1 MQKNGLK
8 INIEGKMNYN
18 NNTSDEVPERSLTM
32 DQKARYAR
40 HIMLPHVGEKG
51 QRKINS
57 SSVLVVGA
65 GGLGSPV
72 LMYLAAAGI
81 GKIGIIDD
89 DTVDITNLQ
98 RQIIHSTS
106 SVGELKVDSAKSRIN
121 QINPDIKVETFS
133 FRLGIENVADIIS
146 NYDIIVDGT
155 DNFATRY
162 TISDCCEILGK
173 PWVFGS
179 IHRFEGQV
187 SVFNLKGSPNYRDLF
202 PKAPPPELA
211 PNCAEAGVLGVLPGI
226 IGSFQANEVLKIV
239 LNIGDTLDGKLLL
252 IDALSLNIRTLNY
265 GVNEKREKVTEL
277 SEEAISCALS
287 QEEQQSLDATKKEVT
302 MKEIQPLDYLEKLRQ
317 GWDPF
322 FLDVRGELEEKIVSL
337 PNTNIRIVH
346 TEIPSRIEEIPTDKD
361 IVVYC
366 RSGARSAMV
375 VRFLKMSGHCSKD
388 LYNLSGGIHLWSKT
402 VDSTIPKY

>member
-1 MQKNGLK
+1 MTEDISTPNLITDG
-8 INIEGKMNYN
+8 
-18 NNTSDEVPERSLTM
+18 SLTTI
-32 DQKARYAR
+32 QKARYAR
-40 HIMLPHVGEKG
+40 HIMLPQVGEKG
-51 QRKINS
+51 QKKINS

-89 DTVDITNLQ
+89 DVVEITNLQ

-106 SVGELKVDSAKSRIN
+106 SIGELKVDSAKRRIL
-121 QINPDIKVETFS
+121 QINPEINVEIYN
-133 FRLGIENVADIIS
+133 FRLGVDNIESIVE

-187 SVFNLKGSPNYRDLF
+187 SVFNLNGSPNYRDLF
-202 PKAPPPELA
+202 PRAPPPELA
-211 PNCAEAGVLGVLPGI
+211 PNCAEAGVLGVLPGM

-239 LNIGDTLDGKLLL
+239 LGKGNTLDGELLL
-252 IDALSLNIRTLNY
+252 IDALSMNIRKLNY
-265 GVNEKREKVTEL
+265 TANEKRERITKL
-277 SEEAISCALS
+277 SKEAISCVVN
-287 QEEQQSLDATKKEVT
+287 QGEEQSLDASQITEY
-302 MKEIQPLDYLEKLRQ
+302 MKEINPSDYVKKLEQ

-322 FLDVRGELEEKIVSL
+322 FLDVRGETEERIVTL
-337 PNTNIRIVH
+337 PNTDLRITH
-346 TEIPSRIEEIPTDKD
+346 TEIVSRIGEIPKNRD

-366 RSGARSAMV
+366 RSGVRSAMV
-375 VRFLKMSGHCSKD
+375 VKFLKKSGNYSND
-388 LYNLSGGIHLWSKT
+388 LYNLSGGIHLWSDT
-402 VDSTIPKY
+402 VDSDIPKY

>member
-1 MQKNGLK
+1 MSEIVLTN
-8 INIEGKMNYN
+8 
-18 NNTSDEVPERSLTM
+18 DE
-32 DQKARYAR
+32 KARYAR
-40 HIMLPHVGEKG
+40 HLILPQVGEAG
-51 QRKINS
+51 QKKIKS
-57 SSVLVVGA
+57 ASVLVVGA

-89 DTVDITNLQ
+89 DKVDMTNLQ

-106 SVGELKVDSAKSRIN
+106 SIGELKTESAKRRIKE
-121 QINPDIKVETFS
+121 INPEIIADIFDT
-133 FRLGIENVADIIS
+133 RLTIENAKEIIDG
-146 NYDIIVDGT
+146 YDIIVDGT

-187 SVFNLKGSPNYRDLF
+187 SVFNLNGSPNYRDLF

-239 LNIGDTLDGKLLL
+239 LEMDGILDSELLL
-252 IDALSLNIRTLNY
+252 IDTQTMNIRKLRYNS
-265 GVNEKREKVTEL
+265 NKEREKVTEL
-277 SEEAISCALS
+277 SEEAISCALGLD
-287 QEEQQSLDATKKEVT
+287 EEQSLDVSGTKQN
-302 MKEIQPLDYLEKLRQ
+302 MKEISPLEYVDKVKN
-317 GWDPF
+317 GWKPF
-322 FLDVRGELEEKIVSL
+322 FLDVRREEEEKIVTL
-337 PNTNIRIVH
+337 PNTNLRISH
-346 TEIPSRIEEIPTDKD
+346 TEVPSRLQEIPDDQD
-361 IVVYC
+361 IVIYC

-375 VRFLKMSGHCSKD
+375 ANFLKMSGDYSMEV
-388 LYNLSGGIHLWSKT
+388 YNLSGGIHLWSST
-402 VDSTIPKY
+402 VDSSIPKY

>member
-1 MQKNGLK
+1 MSEIVLTN
-8 INIEGKMNYN
+8 
-18 NNTSDEVPERSLTM
+18 DE
-32 DQKARYAR
+32 KARYAR
-40 HIMLPHVGEKG
+40 HLILPQVGEAG
-51 QRKINS
+51 QKKIKS
-57 SSVLVVGA
+57 ASVLVVGA

-89 DTVDITNLQ
+89 DKVDMTNLQ

-106 SVGELKVDSAKSRIN
+106 SIGELKTESAKRRIK
-121 QINPDIKVETFS
+121 QINPEIIVDIFDT
-133 FRLGIENVADIIS
+133 RLTIENAKEIIDG
-146 NYDIIVDGT
+146 YDIIVDGT

-187 SVFNLKGSPNYRDLF
+187 SVFNLNGSPNYRDLF

-239 LNIGDTLDGKLLL
+239 LEMDGILDSELLL
-252 IDALSLNIRTLNY
+252 IDTQTMNIRKLRYNS
-265 GVNEKREKVTEL
+265 NKEREKVTEL
-277 SEEAISCALS
+277 SEEAISCALGLD
-287 QEEQQSLDATKKEVT
+287 EEQSLDVSGTKQN
-302 MKEIQPLDYLEKLRQ
+302 MKEISPLEYVDKVKN
-317 GWDPF
+317 GWKPF
-322 FLDVRGELEEKIVSL
+322 FLDVRREEEEKIVTL
-337 PNTNIRIVH
+337 PNTNLRISH
-346 TEIPSRIEEIPTDKD
+346 TEVPSRLQEIPDDQD
-361 IVVYC
+361 IVIYC

-375 VRFLKMSGHCSKD
+375 ANFLKMSGDYSMEV
-388 LYNLSGGIHLWSKT
+388 YNLSGGIHLWSST
-402 VDSTIPKY
+402 VDSSIPRY

>member
-1 MQKNGLK
+1 MSEIVLTN
-8 INIEGKMNYN
+8 
-18 NNTSDEVPERSLTM
+18 DE
-32 DQKARYAR
+32 KARYAR
-40 HIMLPHVGEKG
+40 HLILPQVGEAG
-51 QRKINS
+51 QKKIKS
-57 SSVLVVGA
+57 ASVLVVGA

-89 DTVDITNLQ
+89 DKVDMTNLQ

-106 SVGELKVDSAKSRIN
+106 SIGELKTESAKRRIK
-121 QINPDIKVETFS
+121 QINPEIIVDIFDT
-133 FRLGIENVADIIS
+133 RLTIENAKEIIDG
-146 NYDIIVDGT
+146 YDIIVDGT

-187 SVFNLKGSPNYRDLF
+187 SVFNLNGSPNYRDLF

-239 LNIGDTLDGKLLL
+239 LEMDGILDSELLL
-252 IDALSLNIRTLNY
+252 IDTQTMNIRKLRYNS
-265 GVNEKREKVTEL
+265 NKEREKVTEL

-287 QEEQQSLDATKKEVT
+287 LDEEQSLDASSTKQN
-302 MKEIQPLDYLEKLRQ
+302 MKEISPLEYVDKVKN
-317 GWDPF
+317 GWKPF
-322 FLDVRGELEEKIVSL
+322 FLDVRREEEEKIVTL
-337 PNTNIRIVH
+337 PNTNLRISH
-346 TEIPSRIEEIPTDKD
+346 TEVPSRLQEIPDDQD
-361 IVVYC
+361 IVIYC

-375 VRFLKMSGHCSKD
+375 ANFLKMSGDYSMEV
-388 LYNLSGGIHLWSKT
+388 YNLSGGIHLWSST
-402 VDSTIPKY
+402 VDSSIPRY

>member
-1 MQKNGLK
+1 MSEIVLTN
-8 INIEGKMNYN
+8 
-18 NNTSDEVPERSLTM
+18 DE
-32 DQKARYAR
+32 KARYAR
-40 HIMLPHVGEKG
+40 HLILPQVGEAG
-51 QRKINS
+51 QKKIKS
-57 SSVLVVGA
+57 ASVLVVGA

-89 DTVDITNLQ
+89 DKVDMTNLQ

-106 SVGELKVDSAKSRIN
+106 SIGELKTESAKRRIKH
-121 QINPDIKVETFS
+121 INPEIIVDIFDI
-133 FRLGIENVADIIS
+133 RLTIENAKEIIDG
-146 NYDIIVDGT
+146 YDIIVDGT

-187 SVFNLKGSPNYRDLF
+187 SVFNLNGSPNYRDLF

-239 LNIGDTLDGKLLL
+239 LEMDGILDSELLL
-252 IDALSLNIRTLNY
+252 IDTQTMNIRKLRYNS
-265 GVNEKREKVTEL
+265 NKEREKVTEL
-277 SEEAISCALS
+277 SEEAISCALGLD
-287 QEEQQSLDATKKEVT
+287 EEQSLDVSGTKQN
-302 MKEIQPLDYLEKLRQ
+302 MKEISPLEYVDKVKN
-317 GWDPF
+317 GWKPF
-322 FLDVRGELEEKIVSL
+322 FLDVRREEEEKIVTL
-337 PNTNIRIVH
+337 PNTNLRISH
-346 TEIPSRIEEIPTDKD
+346 TEVPSRLQEIPDDQD
-361 IVVYC
+361 IVIYC

-375 VRFLKMSGHCSKD
+375 ANFLKMSGDYSMEV
-388 LYNLSGGIHLWSKT
+388 YNLSGGIHLWSST
-402 VDSTIPKY
+402 VDSSIPKY

>member
-1 MQKNGLK
+1 MSEIVLTN
-8 INIEGKMNYN
+8 
-18 NNTSDEVPERSLTM
+18 DE
-32 DQKARYAR
+32 KARYAR
-40 HIMLPHVGEKG
+40 HLILPQVGEAG
-51 QRKINS
+51 QKKIKS
-57 SSVLVVGA
+57 ASVLVVGA

-89 DTVDITNLQ
+89 DKVDMTNLQ

-106 SVGELKVDSAKSRIN
+106 SIGELKTESAKRRIK
-121 QINPDIKVETFS
+121 QINPEIIVDIFGT
-133 FRLGIENVADIIS
+133 RLTIENAKEIIGG
-146 NYDIIVDGT
+146 YDIIVDGT

-187 SVFNLKGSPNYRDLF
+187 SVFNLNGSPNYRDLF

-239 LNIGDTLDGKLLL
+239 LEMDGILDSELLL
-252 IDALSLNIRTLNY
+252 IDTQTMNIRKLRYNS
-265 GVNEKREKVTEL
+265 NKEREKVTEL
-277 SEEAISCALS
+277 SEEAISCALGLD
-287 QEEQQSLDATKKEVT
+287 EEQSLDVSSTKQN
-302 MKEIQPLDYLEKLRQ
+302 MKEISPLEYVDKVKN
-317 GWDPF
+317 GWKPF
-322 FLDVRGELEEKIVSL
+322 FLDVRREEEEKIVTL
-337 PNTNIRIVH
+337 PNTNLRISH
-346 TEIPSRIEEIPTDKD
+346 TEVPSRLQEIPEDQD
-361 IVVYC
+361 IVIYC

-375 VRFLKMSGHCSKD
+375 ANFLKMSGDYSMEV
-388 LYNLSGGIHLWSKT
+388 YNLSGGIHLWSST
-402 VDSTIPKY
+402 VDSSIPRY

>member
-1 MQKNGLK
+1 MSEIVLTN
-8 INIEGKMNYN
+8 
-18 NNTSDEVPERSLTM
+18 DE
-32 DQKARYAR
+32 KARYAR
-40 HIMLPHVGEKG
+40 HLILPQVGEAG
-51 QRKINS
+51 QKKIKS
-57 SSVLVVGA
+57 ASVLVVGA

-89 DTVDITNLQ
+89 DKVDMTNLQ

-106 SVGELKVDSAKSRIN
+106 SIGELKTESAKRRIK
-121 QINPDIKVETFS
+121 QINPEIIVDIFDT
-133 FRLGIENVADIIS
+133 RLTIENAKEIIDG
-146 NYDIIVDGT
+146 YDIIVDGT

-187 SVFNLKGSPNYRDLF
+187 SVFNLNGSPNYRDLF

-239 LNIGDTLDGKLLL
+239 LEMDGILDSELLL
-252 IDALSLNIRTLNY
+252 IDTQTMNIRKLRYNS
-265 GVNEKREKVTEL
+265 NKERKKVTEL
-277 SEEAISCALS
+277 SEEAISCALGLD
-287 QEEQQSLDATKKEVT
+287 EEKSLDASSTKQN
-302 MKEIQPLDYLEKLRQ
+302 MKEISPLEYVDKVKN
-317 GWDPF
+317 GWKPF
-322 FLDVRGELEEKIVSL
+322 FLDVRREEEEKIVTL
-337 PNTNIRIVH
+337 PNTNLRISH
-346 TEIPSRIEEIPTDKD
+346 TEVPSRLQEIPEDQD
-361 IVVYC
+361 IVIYC

-375 VRFLKMSGHCSKD
+375 ANFLKMSGDYSMEV
-388 LYNLSGGIHLWSKT
+388 YNLSGGIHLWSST
-402 VDSTIPKY
+402 VDSSIPRY